1 MRLVRRLKCV
11 SGISLVQNFMSLVV
25 QNTEYW
31 KSFEKYHQIPEDD
44 CGEVVFAG
52 RSNAGKS
59 SAINVITNQKKL
71 AHTSKL
77 PGRTR
82 LLNFF
87 KVADD
92 RFIVDLPGYGYAKV
106 PEQMRNAWA
115 RELTTYLSSRHQI
128 RGLFAVMDIRH
139 APTLLDEQLV
149 EWFAVTGKPIHVL
162 LTKSDKLKRTQVQNQ
177 LRVVSDILLRHYSQV
192 TVQVFSS
199 LNRTGL
205 DEARSRLVS
214 WLT

>member
-1 MRLVRRLKCV
+1 
-11 SGISLVQNFMSLVV
+11 MSLVV
-25 QNTEYW
+25 QNAEYW
-31 KSFEKYHQIPEDD
+31 KSFEKYHQIPDDD

-87 KVADD
+87 KVTED

-106 PEQMRNAWA
+106 SEAMRNAWA
-115 RELTTYLSSRHQI
+115 RELTTYLSKRHQI

-139 APTLLDEQLV
+139 APTVLDEQMV
-149 EWFAVTGKPIHVL
+149 EWFSMTGKPIHVL
-162 LTKSDKLKRTQVQNQ
+162 LTKSDKLNRADVQKK
-177 LRVVSDILLRHYSQV
+177 LGEVSEILVGQYSQV

-199 LNRTGL
+199 LNRAGL
-205 DEARSRLVS
+205 DEARAKLIG
-214 WLT
+214 WLS

>member
-1 MRLVRRLKCV
+1 
-11 SGISLVQNFMSLVV
+11 MSLVV
-25 QNTEYW
+25 QNAEYW
-31 KSFEKYHQIPEDD
+31 KSFEKYHQIPDDD

-87 KVADD
+87 KVTED
-92 RFIVDLPGYGYAKV
+92 RFIVDLPGYVYAKV
-106 PEQMRNAWA
+106 SEAMRNAWA
-115 RELTTYLSSRHQI
+115 RELTTYLSKRHQI

-139 APTLLDEQLV
+139 APTVLDEQMV
-149 EWFAVTGKPIHVL
+149 EWFSMTGKPIHVL
-162 LTKSDKLKRTQVQNQ
+162 LTKSDKLNRVDVQKK
-177 LRVVSDILLRHYSQV
+177 LGEVSEILVGQYSQV

-199 LNRTGL
+199 LNRAGL
-205 DEARSRLVS
+205 DEARAKLIG
-214 WLT
+214 WLS

>member
-1 MRLVRRLKCV
+1 
-11 SGISLVQNFMSLVV
+11 MSLVV
-25 QNTEYW
+25 QNAEYW
-31 KSFEKYHQIPEDD
+31 KSFEKYHQIPDDD

-87 KVADD
+87 KVTED

-106 PEQMRNAWA
+106 SEAMRNAWA
-115 RELTTYLSSRHQI
+115 RELTTYLSKRHQI

-139 APTLLDEQLV
+139 APTVLDEQMV
-149 EWFAVTGKPIHVL
+149 EWFSMTGKPIHVL
-162 LTKSDKLKRTQVQNQ
+162 LTKSDKLNRVDVQKK
-177 LRVVSDILLRHYSQV
+177 LGEVSEILVGQYSQV

-199 LNRTGL
+199 LNRAGL
-205 DEARSRLVS
+205 DEARAKLIG
-214 WLT
+214 WLS

>member
-1 MRLVRRLKCV
+1 
-11 SGISLVQNFMSLVV
+11 MSLVV
-25 QNTEYW
+25 QNAEYW
-31 KSFEKYHQIPEDD
+31 KSFEKYHQIPDDD

-87 KVADD
+87 KVTED
-92 RFIVDLPGYGYAKV
+92 RFIVDLPGYGYARV
-106 PEQMRNAWA
+106 SEAMRNAWA
-115 RELTTYLSSRHQI
+115 RELTTYLSKRHQI

-139 APTLLDEQLV
+139 APTVLDEQLV
-149 EWFAVTGKPIHVL
+149 EWFSMTGKPIHVL
-162 LTKSDKLKRTQVQNQ
+162 LTKSDKLIRSEVQKK
-177 LRVVSDILLRHYSQV
+177 LGEVSDILMGQYAQV

-199 LNRTGL
+199 LNRAGL
-205 DEARSRLVS
+205 NEARAKLIE
-214 WLT
+214 WLS

>member
-1 MRLVRRLKCV
+1 MT
-11 SGISLVQNFMSLVV
+11 LVV
-25 QNTEYW
+25 QNAEYW

-59 SAINVITNQKKL
+59 SAINVIVNQKKL

-87 KVADD
+87 RVTDD
-92 RFIVDLPGYGYAKV
+92 RFIVDLPGYGYARV
-106 PEQMRNAWA
+106 SEEMRNAWA
-115 RELTTYLSSRHQI
+115 RELTKYLSHRNQI

-139 APTLLDEQLV
+139 APTELDEQLV
-149 EWFAVTGKPIHVL
+149 EWFSTTEKPIHVL
-162 LTKSDKLKRTQVQNQ
+162 LTKSDKLKRTEVQKK
-177 LRVVSDILLRHYSQV
+177 LKLVSDMLSSQYSQV
-192 TVQVFSS
+192 SVQTFSS
-199 LNRTGL
+199 LNRDGL
-205 DEARSRLVS
+205 DQARAQLVE
-214 WLT
+214 WLG

>member
-1 MRLVRRLKCV
+1 
-11 SGISLVQNFMSLVV
+11 MSLVV
-25 QNTEYW
+25 QNAEYW
-31 KSFEKYHQIPEDD
+31 KSFEKYHQIPDDD

-87 KVADD
+87 KVTED
-92 RFIVDLPGYGYAKV
+92 RFIVDLPGYGYARV
-106 PEQMRNAWA
+106 SEAMRNAWA
-115 RELTTYLSSRHQI
+115 RELTTYLSKRHQI

-139 APTLLDEQLV
+139 APTVLDEQLV
-149 EWFAVTGKPIHVL
+149 EWFSMTGKPIHVL
-162 LTKSDKLKRTQVQNQ
+162 LTKSDKLIRSEVQKK
-177 LRVVSDILLRHYSQV
+177 LGEVSDILVGQYAQV

-199 LNRTGL
+199 LNRAGL
-205 DEARSRLVS
+205 DEARAKLIE
-214 WLT
+214 WLS

>member
-1 MRLVRRLKCV
+1 MT
-11 SGISLVQNFMSLVV
+11 LVV
-25 QNTEYW
+25 QNAEYW

-59 SAINVITNQKKL
+59 SPINVIVNQKKL

-87 KVADD
+87 RVTDD
-92 RFIVDLPGYGYAKV
+92 RFIVDLPGYGYARV
-106 PEQMRNAWA
+106 SEDMRNAWA
-115 RELTTYLSSRHQI
+115 RELTKYLSHRIQI

-139 APTLLDEQLV
+139 APTELDEQLV
-149 EWFAVTGKPIHVL
+149 EWFSTTEKPIHVL
-162 LTKSDKLKRTQVQNQ
+162 LTKSDKLKRTEVQKK
-177 LRVVSDILLRHYSQV
+177 LKIVSDMLSSQYSQV
-192 TVQVFSS
+192 SVQTFSS
-199 LNRTGL
+199 LNRDGL
-205 DEARSRLVS
+205 DQARAQLVE
-214 WLT
+214 WLG

>member
-1 MRLVRRLKCV
+1 
-11 SGISLVQNFMSLVV
+11 MSLVV
-25 QNTEYW
+25 QNAEYW
-31 KSFEKYHQIPEDD
+31 KSFEKYHQIPDDD

-87 KVADD
+87 KVTED
-92 RFIVDLPGYGYAKV
+92 RFIVDLPGYGYARV
-106 PEQMRNAWA
+106 SEAMRNAWA
-115 RELTTYLSSRHQI
+115 RELTTYLSKRHQI

-139 APTLLDEQLV
+139 APTMLDEQLV
-149 EWFAVTGKPIHVL
+149 EWFSMTGKPIHVL
-162 LTKSDKLKRTQVQNQ
+162 LTKSDKLIRSEVQKK
-177 LRVVSDILLRHYSQV
+177 LGEVSDILMGQYAQV

-199 LNRTGL
+199 LNRAGL
-205 DEARSRLVS
+205 DEARAKLIE
-214 WLT
+214 WLS

>member
-1 MRLVRRLKCV
+1 
-11 SGISLVQNFMSLVV
+11 MSLVV
-25 QNTEYW
+25 QNAEYW
-31 KSFEKYHQIPEDD
+31 KSFEKYHQIPDDD

-87 KVADD
+87 KVTED
-92 RFIVDLPGYGYAKV
+92 RFIVDLPGYGYARV
-106 PEQMRNAWA
+106 SEAMRNAWA
-115 RELTTYLSSRHQI
+115 RELTTYLSKRHQI

-139 APTLLDEQLV
+139 APTVLDEQLV
-149 EWFAVTGKPIHVL
+149 EWFSMTGKPIHVL
-162 LTKSDKLKRTQVQNQ
+162 LTKSDKLIRSEVQKK
-177 LRVVSDILLRHYSQV
+177 LGEVSDILMGQYAQV

-199 LNRTGL
+199 LNRAGL
-205 DEARSRLVS
+205 DEARAKLIE
-214 WLT
+214 WLS

>member
-1 MRLVRRLKCV
+1 
-11 SGISLVQNFMSLVV
+11 MSLVV
-25 QNTEYW
+25 QNAEYW
-31 KSFEKYHQIPEDD
+31 KSFEKYHQIPDDD

-87 KVADD
+87 KVTED
-92 RFIVDLPGYGYAKV
+92 RFIVDLPGYGYARV
-106 PEQMRNAWA
+106 SEAMRNAWA
-115 RELTTYLSSRHQI
+115 RELTTYLSKRHQI

-139 APTLLDEQLV
+139 ASTALDEQLV
-149 EWFAVTGKPIHVL
+149 EWFSMTGKPIHVL
-162 LTKSDKLKRTQVQNQ
+162 LTKSDKLIRSEVQKK
-177 LRVVSDILLRHYSQV
+177 LGEVSDILVGQYAQV

-199 LNRTGL
+199 LNRAGL
-205 DEARSRLVS
+205 DEARAKLIE
-214 WLT
+214 WLS

>member
-1 MRLVRRLKCV
+1 
-11 SGISLVQNFMSLVV
+11 MSLVV
-25 QNTEYW
+25 QNAEYW
-31 KSFEKYHQIPEDD
+31 KSFEKYHQIPDDD

-87 KVADD
+87 KVTED
-92 RFIVDLPGYGYAKV
+92 RFIVDLPGYDYAKV
-106 PEQMRNAWA
+106 SEAMRNAWA
-115 RELTTYLSSRHQI
+115 RELTTYLSKRHQI

-139 APTLLDEQLV
+139 APTVLDEQMV
-149 EWFAVTGKPIHVL
+149 EWFSMTGKPIHVL
-162 LTKSDKLKRTQVQNQ
+162 LTKSDKLNRVDVQKK
-177 LRVVSDILLRHYSQV
+177 LGEVSEILVGQYSQV

-199 LNRTGL
+199 LNRAGL
-205 DEARSRLVS
+205 DEARAKLIG
-214 WLT
+214 WLS

>member
-1 MRLVRRLKCV
+1 
-11 SGISLVQNFMSLVV
+11 MSLVV
-25 QNTEYW
+25 QNAEYW
-31 KSFEKYHQIPEDD
+31 KSFEKYHQIPDDD

-87 KVADD
+87 KVTES
-92 RFIVDLPGYGYAKV
+92 RFIVDLPGYGYARV
-106 PEQMRNAWA
+106 SEAMRNAWA
-115 RELTTYLSSRHQI
+115 QELTTYLSKRHQI

-139 APTLLDEQLV
+139 SPTVLDEQMV
-149 EWFAVTGKPIHVL
+149 EWFSMTGKPIHVL
-162 LTKSDKLKRTQVQNQ
+162 LTKSDKLNRADVQKK
-177 LRVVSDILLRHYSQV
+177 LGEVSEILVGQYSQV

-199 LNRTGL
+199 LNRAGL
-205 DEARSRLVS
+205 DEARAKLIG
-214 WLT
+214 WLS

>member
-1 MRLVRRLKCV
+1 MT
-11 SGISLVQNFMSLVV
+11 LVV
-25 QNTEYW
+25 QNAEYW

-59 SAINVITNQKKL
+59 SAINVIVNQKKL

-87 KVADD
+87 RVTDN
-92 RFIVDLPGYGYAKV
+92 RFIVDLPGYGYARV
-106 PEQMRNAWA
+106 SEEMRNAWA
-115 RELTTYLSSRHQI
+115 RELTKYLSHRTQI

-139 APTLLDEQLV
+139 APTELDEQLV
-149 EWFAVTGKPIHVL
+149 EWFSTTEKPIHVL
-162 LTKSDKLKRTQVQNQ
+162 LTKSDKLKRTEVQKK
-177 LRVVSDILLRHYSQV
+177 LKLVSDMLSSQYSQV
-192 TVQVFSS
+192 SVQTFSS
-199 LNRTGL
+199 LNRDGL
-205 DEARSRLVS
+205 DQARAQLVE
-214 WLT
+214 WLG

>member
-1 MRLVRRLKCV
+1 
-11 SGISLVQNFMSLVV
+11 MSLVV
-25 QNTEYW
+25 QNAEYW
-31 KSFEKYHQIPEDD
+31 KSFEKYHQIPDDD

-87 KVADD
+87 KVTED
-92 RFIVDLPGYGYAKV
+92 RFIVDLPGYGYARV
-106 PEQMRNAWA
+106 SEAMRNAWA
-115 RELTTYLSSRHQI
+115 RELTTYLSKRHQI

-139 APTLLDEQLV
+139 APTVLDEQLV
-149 EWFAVTGKPIHVL
+149 EWFSMTGKPIHVL
-162 LTKSDKLKRTQVQNQ
+162 LTKSDKLIRSEVQKK
-177 LRVVSDILLRHYSQV
+177 LGEVSDILTGQYAQV

-199 LNRTGL
+199 LNRAGL
-205 DEARSRLVS
+205 DEARAKLIE
-214 WLT
+214 WLS

>member
-1 MRLVRRLKCV
+1 
-11 SGISLVQNFMSLVV
+11 MSLVV
-25 QNTEYW
+25 QNAEYW
-31 KSFEKYHQIPEDD
+31 KSFEKYHQISADD
-44 CGEVVFAG
+44 CGAVFFAG

-87 KVADD
+87 KVADG
-92 RFIVDLPGYGYAKV
+92 RFIVDLPGYGYAQV
-106 PEQMRNAWA
+106 PEGMRNARA

-139 APTLLDEQLV
+139 APTILDEQLV
-149 EWFAVTGKPIHVL
+149 EWFSTTGKPIHVL

-177 LRVVSDILLRHYSQV
+177 LKAVSDILSAQYAQV
-192 TVQVFSS
+192 SVQVFSS
-199 LNRTGL
+199 LNRAGL
-205 DEARSRLVS
+205 DEARAKLVS

>member
-1 MRLVRRLKCV
+1 
-11 SGISLVQNFMSLVV
+11 MSLVV
-25 QNTEYW
+25 QNAEYW
-31 KSFEKYHQIPEDD
+31 KSFEKYHQIPDDD

-87 KVADD
+87 KVTEG
-92 RFIVDLPGYGYAKV
+92 RFIVDLPGYGYARV
-106 PEQMRNAWA
+106 SEAMRNAWA
-115 RELTTYLSSRHQI
+115 QELTTYLSKRHQI

-139 APTLLDEQLV
+139 SPTVLDEQMV
-149 EWFAVTGKPIHVL
+149 EWFSMTGKPIHVL
-162 LTKSDKLKRTQVQNQ
+162 LTKSDKLNRADVQKKLGQV
-177 LRVVSDILLRHYSQV
+177 SEILVGQYSQV

-199 LNRTGL
+199 LNRAGL
-205 DEARSRLVS
+205 DEARAKLIG
-214 WLT
+214 WLS

>member
-1 MRLVRRLKCV
+1 
-11 SGISLVQNFMSLVV
+11 MSLVV
-25 QNTEYW
+25 QNAEYW
-31 KSFEKYHQIPEDD
+31 KSFEKYHQIPDDD

-87 KVADD
+87 KVTED
-92 RFIVDLPGYGYAKV
+92 RFIVDLPGYGYARV
-106 PEQMRNAWA
+106 SEAMRNAWA
-115 RELTTYLSSRHQI
+115 RELTTYLSKRHQI

-139 APTLLDEQLV
+139 APTALDEQLV
-149 EWFAVTGKPIHVL
+149 EWFSMTGKPIHVL
-162 LTKSDKLKRTQVQNQ
+162 LTKSDKLIRSEVQKK
-177 LRVVSDILLRHYSQV
+177 LGEVSDILVGQYAQV

-199 LNRTGL
+199 LNRAGL
-205 DEARSRLVS
+205 DEARAKLIE
-214 WLT
+214 WLS

>member
-1 MRLVRRLKCV
+1 
-11 SGISLVQNFMSLVV
+11 MSLVV
-25 QNTEYW
+25 QNAQYW
-31 KSFEKYHQIPEDD
+31 KSFEKYHQIPDDD

-87 KVADD
+87 KVTED
-92 RFIVDLPGYGYAKV
+92 RFIVDLPGYGYARV
-106 PEQMRNAWA
+106 SEDMRNAWA
-115 RELTTYLSSRHQI
+115 RELTTYLSKRHQI

-149 EWFAVTGKPIHVL
+149 EWFSMTGKPIHVL
-162 LTKSDKLKRTQVQNQ
+162 LTKSDKLIRAEVQKK
-177 LRVVSDILLRHYSQV
+177 LREVSDILVGQYAQV

-199 LNRTGL
+199 LSKAGL
-205 DEARSRLVS
+205 DEARAKLIQ
-214 WLT
+214 WLS

>member
-1 MRLVRRLKCV
+1 
-11 SGISLVQNFMSLVV
+11 MSLVV
-25 QNTEYW
+25 QNAEYW
-31 KSFEKYHQIPEDD
+31 KSFEKYHQIPDDD

-59 SAINVITNQKKL
+59 RAINVITNQKKL

-87 KVADD
+87 KVTED

-106 PEQMRNAWA
+106 SEAMRNAWA
-115 RELTTYLSSRHQI
+115 RELTTYLSKRHQI

-139 APTLLDEQLV
+139 APTVLDEQMV
-149 EWFAVTGKPIHVL
+149 EWFSMTGKPIHVL
-162 LTKSDKLKRTQVQNQ
+162 LTKSDKLNRVDVQKK
-177 LRVVSDILLRHYSQV
+177 LGEVSEILVGQYSQV

-199 LNRTGL
+199 LNRAGL
-205 DEARSRLVS
+205 DEARAKLIG
-214 WLT
+214 WLS

>member
-1 MRLVRRLKCV
+1 MT
-11 SGISLVQNFMSLVV
+11 LVV
-25 QNTEYW
+25 HNAEYW

-52 RSNAGKS
+52 RSNAKKS

-87 KVADD
+87 KVADG

-106 PEQMRNAWA
+106 SEGMRNAWA

-139 APTLLDEQLV
+139 APTILDEQLV
-149 EWFAVTGKPIHVL
+149 EWFSRTGKPIHVL
-162 LTKSDKLKRTQVQNQ
+162 LTKSDKLKRTQIQSQ
-177 LRVVSDILLRHYSQV
+177 LKAVSDILSSHYVQV

-199 LNRTGL
+199 LNRAGL
-205 DEARSRLVS
+205 DEARAKLVS

>member
-1 MRLVRRLKCV
+1 MT
-11 SGISLVQNFMSLVV
+11 LVV
-25 QNTEYW
+25 QNAEYW

-59 SAINVITNQKKL
+59 SAINVIVNQKKL

-87 KVADD
+87 RVTDD
-92 RFIVDLPGYGYAKV
+92 RFIVDLPGYGYARV
-106 PEQMRNAWA
+106 SEEMRNAWA
-115 RELTTYLSSRHQI
+115 RELTKYLSHRIQI

-139 APTLLDEQLV
+139 APTQLDEQLV
-149 EWFAVTGKPIHVL
+149 EWFSTTEKPIHVL
-162 LTKSDKLKRTQVQNQ
+162 LTKSDKLKRTEVQKK
-177 LRVVSDILLRHYSQV
+177 LKLVSDMLSSQYSQV
-192 TVQVFSS
+192 SVQTFSS
-199 LNRTGL
+199 LNRDGL
-205 DEARSRLVS
+205 DQARAQLVE
-214 WLT
+214 WLG

>member
-1 MRLVRRLKCV
+1 M
-11 SGISLVQNFMSLVV
+11 
-25 QNTEYW
+25 
-31 KSFEKYHQIPEDD
+31 
-44 CGEVVFAG
+44 
-52 RSNAGKS
+52 
-59 SAINVITNQKKL
+59 ITNQKKL

-87 KVADD
+87 KVADG

-106 PEQMRNAWA
+106 SEGMRNAWA

-139 APTLLDEQLV
+139 APTILDEQLV
-149 EWFAVTGKPIHVL
+149 EWFSRTGKPIHVL
-162 LTKSDKLKRTQVQNQ
+162 LTKSDKLKRTQIQSQ
-177 LRVVSDILLRHYSQV
+177 LKAVSDILSSHYVQV

-199 LNRTGL
+199 LNRAGL
-205 DEARSRLVS
+205 DEARAKLVS

>member
-1 MRLVRRLKCV
+1 MT
-11 SGISLVQNFMSLVV
+11 LVV
-25 QNTEYW
+25 QNAEYW

-59 SAINVITNQKKL
+59 SAINVIVNQKKL

-87 KVADD
+87 RVTDD
-92 RFIVDLPGYGYAKV
+92 RFIVDLPGYGYARV
-106 PEQMRNAWA
+106 SEDMRNAWA
-115 RELTTYLSSRHQI
+115 RELTKYLSHRIQI

-139 APTLLDEQLV
+139 APTELDEQLV
-149 EWFAVTGKPIHVL
+149 EWFSTTEKPIHVL
-162 LTKSDKLKRTQVQNQ
+162 LTKSDKLKRTEVQKK
-177 LRVVSDILLRHYSQV
+177 LKLVSDMLSSQYSQV
-192 TVQVFSS
+192 SVQTFSS
-199 LNRTGL
+199 LNRDGL
-205 DEARSRLVS
+205 DQARAQLVE
-214 WLT
+214 WLG

>member
-1 MRLVRRLKCV
+1 
-11 SGISLVQNFMSLVV
+11 MSLVV
-25 QNTEYW
+25 QNAEYW
-31 KSFEKYHQIPEDD
+31 KSFEKYHQIPDDD

-87 KVADD
+87 KVTED

-106 PEQMRNAWA
+106 SEAMRNAWA
-115 RELTTYLSSRHQI
+115 RELTTYLSKRHQI

-139 APTLLDEQLV
+139 APTVLDEQMV
-149 EWFAVTGKPIHVL
+149 EWFSMTGKPIHVL
-162 LTKSDKLKRTQVQNQ
+162 LTKSDKLNRVDVQKK
-177 LRVVSDILLRHYSQV
+177 LGEVSEMLVGQYSQV

-199 LNRTGL
+199 LNRAGL
-205 DEARSRLVS
+205 DEARAKLIG
-214 WLT
+214 WLS

>member
-1 MRLVRRLKCV
+1 
-11 SGISLVQNFMSLVV
+11 MSLVV
-25 QNTEYW
+25 QNAEYW
-31 KSFEKYHQIPEDD
+31 KSFEKYHQIPDDD

-59 SAINVITNQKKL
+59 TAINVITNQKKL

-87 KVADD
+87 KVTED

-106 PEQMRNAWA
+106 SEAMRNAWA
-115 RELTTYLSSRHQI
+115 RELTTYLSKRHQI

-139 APTLLDEQLV
+139 APTVLDEQMV
-149 EWFAVTGKPIHVL
+149 EWFSMTGKPIHVL
-162 LTKSDKLKRTQVQNQ
+162 LTKSDKLNRVDVQKK
-177 LRVVSDILLRHYSQV
+177 LGEVSEILVGQYSQV

-199 LNRTGL
+199 LNRAGL
-205 DEARSRLVS
+205 DEARAKLIG
-214 WLT
+214 WLS